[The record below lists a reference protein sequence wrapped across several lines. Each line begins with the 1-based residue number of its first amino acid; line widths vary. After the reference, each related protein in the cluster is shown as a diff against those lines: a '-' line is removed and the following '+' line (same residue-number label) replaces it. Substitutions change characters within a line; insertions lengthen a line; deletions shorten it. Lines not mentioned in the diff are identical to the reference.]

1 MTTGIDFYKQIEKIL
16 LEGSASSQMWDEIA
30 HELAQIIPFDR
41 MVIASVDVP
50 RGVLSPFQIS
60 GISVPDWDSSPVQRM
75 GETLI
80 GEAVKSATPVTS
92 TTIVAEYVDQ
102 NDEDSPSIPSA
113 YWASALGMRIV
124 NSGEIVG
131 AIVFLSH
138 TPSVFGSGELTQI
151 EKICRVLAPYLRH
164 HMLQKEVSRAA
175 EHQKNLEHLL
185 KHLNDSQD
193 PTIFFNMFYS
203 TFGARASLVYGALLS
218 YDRYSDDYTLIAEIE
233 GDRLSDGSILDLTT
247 KILNAHLITGDS
259 VYLACRHKAVP
270 ASNMGTDLMDLVGR
284 FPEFKELCIILLMA
298 GSSRIGAILFGMSDC
313 NPSMIE
319 RMQDIESSGPMASAF
334 LQIHQTSRQW
344 DRQQN
349 ISTVLQYAVES
360 LCEAA
365 DSRQKLEVFQDV
377 MTRSLGASQY
387 SFEITHRVTGESLI
401 KINHPPD
408 SNYDQFALLSPR
420 QSRVN
425 TRLGNHHMID
435 VVASFG
441 SDTRP
446 SGQHES
452 RAIVSVC
459 ASILGTALLEDSAR
473 VTVTNSLNQNDLQF
487 SSTTA
492 DSIAAY
498 ELTPRETE
506 ILEFLSHGATNDEIA
521 ANCGLASGTVKN
533 RLVSVYKKLGV
544 RNRSEASIL
553 ALSIEHANTAAR

>member
-1 MTTGIDFYKQIEKIL
+1 MITGIDFYKQIEKLL

-30 HELAQIIPFDR
+30 HVLAQIIPFDR
-41 MVIASVDVP
+41 MVIASVDVSK
-50 RGVLSPFQIS
+50 GVFSPFQIS

-75 GETLI
+75 GESLI

-92 TTIVAEYVDQ
+92 TTIVAEYVDHE
-102 NDEDSPSIPSA
+102 DEELPAVPGA

-138 TPSVFGSGELTQI
+138 TPGIFGSGELAQI
-151 EKICRVLAPYLRH
+151 EKICRVLAPYLQH
-164 HMLQKEVSRAA
+164 HMLQQEVSRAA
-175 EHQKNLEHLL
+175 EHQTNLEHLL
-185 KHLNDSQD
+185 RHLNDSQD
-193 PTIFFNMFYS
+193 PAIFFNMFYS
-203 TFGARASLVYGALLS
+203 TFAARASLVYGALLS
-218 YDRYSDDYTLIAEIE
+218 YDRYSDDYALIAEIE
-233 GDRLSDGSILDLTT
+233 GDRLVDGSILEHTT
-247 KILNAHLITGDS
+247 KILNAHRVTSES

-270 ASNMGTDLMDLVGR
+270 SSTLGTDLMELVGQ
-284 FPEFKELCIILLMA
+284 FPEFKELCIIPLMA
-298 GSSRIGAILFGMSDC
+298 GSSRVGAILFGMSDC

-319 RMQDIESSGPMASAF
+319 RMQDIGSSGPMASAF

-344 DRQQN
+344 DRQQH

-360 LCEAA
+360 LCEAP

-387 SFEITHRVTGESLI
+387 SFEITHRVTGGSAI
-401 KINHPPD
+401 KINYPPD
-408 SNYDQFALLSPR
+408 SNYDHSSLLSSR

-425 TRLGNHHMID
+425 ARLGNTHMID
-435 VVASFG
+435 VIASFD

-459 ASILGTALLEDSAR
+459 ASILGTALLEDSRGGVA
-473 VTVTNSLNQNDLQF
+473 TKSLSQNDPQF
-487 SSTTA
+487 SNNTV
-492 DSIAAY
+492 DSIEAY
-498 ELTPRETE
+498 DLTPRESE
-506 ILEFLSHGATNDEIA
+506 ILVFLSHGATNDEIA
-521 ANCGLASGTVKN
+521 QKCGLASGTVKN
-533 RLVSVYKKLGV
+533 RLVSIYKKLGV

-553 ALSIEHANTAAR
+553 ALSIDQASMPIT